1 MLDWAFLYCYL
12 KRFKTFMVVDQENRN
27 TIYLPHSL
35 QLPWMVRRS
44 LYMMNLGQPT
54 IVSAFV
60 CSSGR
65 DLPYQIMDKFVL
77 TSKERTNL
85 LSEILV
91 LSKDQV
97 RDSQQKRNCKME
109 FWRSKQKFGKNYI
122 VLKDERKDLVAIAYK
137 RNVTWDV
144 FINDRDVF
152 KKLDGSFNEVMSFLI
167 REKWSLNPNP
177 TDEPHKPHTSVGTN
191 KDYIYTSRYTIL
203 DDTIELPYSKEF
215 EITHIT
221 II

>member
-1 MLDWAFLYCYL
+1 
-12 KRFKTFMVVDQENRN
+12 
-27 TIYLPHSL
+27 
-35 QLPWMVRRS
+35 
-44 LYMMNLGQPT
+44 
-54 IVSAFV
+54 
-60 CSSGR
+60 
-65 DLPYQIMDKFVL
+65 
-77 TSKERTNL
+77 
-85 LSEILV
+85 
-91 LSKDQV
+91 
-97 RDSQQKRNCKME
+97 ME

-122 VLKDERKDLVAIAYK
+122 VLKDERNTLVAIAYK

-144 FINDRDVF
+144 FINDRDDF